1 MKKLLLSCSLLLLLS
16 DPVSAYTFTI
26 RTRSK
31 KKTDKKEEVKK
42 TEVKKSDYEK
52 IKEDAFTSEGFITV
66 HTKKGKVYLEVPM
79 TIMGRDMLL
88 GSTITSTS
96 DNGNGIIGAKPN
108 HPLHF
113 VFLSNNENIEMRI
126 PSVSDI
132 TEKGNLVSYNDAAI
146 YKVFKRE
153 CYNSDS
159 TSVII
164 NATDLFLN
172 DDKFLTPIDKYGKNS
187 AGGKRKI
194 DAVNEKDKSYIESA
208 KAFEDNISVKS
219 IMSYK
224 TSISDMGARWK
235 NVPFTVGVTRSVL
248 LLDTIVNNPRL
259 TDSRIAIFPTE
270 KTLFG
275 SENQGTKKIY
285 YANIWDLEPS
295 DKDAYL
301 KGEKVEPMNP
311 VVFYIDSAFPD
322 KWKPYISEGVNQWN
336 EMFEKAGFI
345 NAIKAVP
352 FPENDPAFDPDNL
365 KYSCVRY
372 APVSIQNAMGPSWI
386 DYRNGKIINA
396 SVYLY
401 HDVIEL
407 LNNWLFVQTSQVD
420 KRVRH
425 TMIPDSI
432 IGDAMRY
439 VISHEIGHCL
449 GFMHNMSGSSHIP
462 VDSLRSATY
471 TQKYGTTTSIMDY
484 ARFNYV
490 AQPEDSLKGLKL
502 TPPRFGVYDEF
513 LVKWAYTWLGDIDA
527 GEDYDVRSKW
537 LREAYKDPVYRF
549 GKQQFFGILDPRS
562 QTEDLGDDAV
572 KASEYGIKN
581 LKYIMKN
588 FHSWVEDEDE
598 DFSYRKSIY
607 NAVFSQYVKY
617 LGHVNSNI
625 GGIYLNEKYSGD
637 DHSSYEPVSSKKQ
650 KEALSFLLKQLDDIE
665 WLNDPVLMNKMSLK
679 KPVSVRL
686 RQYMM
691 SLIMNAP
698 DGTELCAAKSD
709 DPFTPSESMKI
720 IYDKI
725 WGPLKKGGK
734 LTGEEMYQQ
743 QYYLS
748 VLCNSASVNY
758 PKVASVSL
766 TAERD
771 SFIEMFFDAFE
782 TEEVSEV
789 SAYTEPGALYFQSI
803 IQPSELYAYILKIES
818 LLKNNVNN
826 SDTSVKAYCEYT
838 LFNLQKA
845 LKNEKK

>member
-1 MKKLLLSCSLLLLLS
+1 
-16 DPVSAYTFTI
+16 
-26 RTRSK
+26 
-31 KKTDKKEEVKK
+31 
-42 TEVKKSDYEK
+42 
-52 IKEDAFTSEGFITV
+52 
-66 HTKKGKVYLEVPM
+66 
-79 TIMGRDMLL
+79 
-88 GSTITSTS
+88 
-96 DNGNGIIGAKPN
+96 
-108 HPLHF
+108 
-113 VFLSNNENIEMRI
+113 
-126 PSVSDI
+126 
-132 TEKGNLVSYNDAAI
+132 
-146 YKVFKRE
+146 
-153 CYNSDS
+153 
-159 TSVII
+159 
-164 NATDLFLN
+164 
-172 DDKFLTPIDKYGKNS
+172 
-187 AGGKRKI
+187 
-194 DAVNEKDKSYIESA
+194 
-208 KAFEDNISVKS
+208 
-219 IMSYK
+219 
-224 TSISDMGARWK
+224 
-235 NVPFTVGVTRSVL
+235 
-248 LLDTIVNNPRL
+248 
-259 TDSRIAIFPTE
+259 
-270 KTLFG
+270 
-275 SENQGTKKIY
+275 
-285 YANIWDLEPS
+285 
-295 DKDAYL
+295 
-301 KGEKVEPMNP
+301 
-311 VVFYIDSAFPD
+311 
-322 KWKPYISEGVNQWN
+322 
-336 EMFEKAGFI
+336 MFEKAGFI

-401 HDVIEL
+401 RDVIEL

-502 TPPRFGVYDEF
+502 TPPRFGVYAEF

-527 GEDYDVRSKW
+527 GEEYDVRSKW

-665 WLNDPVLMNKMSLK
+665 WLNDRVLMNKMSLK

-709 DPFTPSESMKI
+709 DPFTPSEAMKI

-748 VLCNSASVNY
+748 ALCNSASVNY